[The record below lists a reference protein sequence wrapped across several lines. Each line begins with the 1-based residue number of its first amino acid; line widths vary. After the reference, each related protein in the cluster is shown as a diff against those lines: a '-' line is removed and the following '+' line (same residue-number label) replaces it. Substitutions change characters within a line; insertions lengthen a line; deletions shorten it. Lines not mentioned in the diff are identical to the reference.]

1 MFVHVTYVP
10 YLKAAKE
17 FKTKP
22 TQHSVKELK
31 SIGINSSNI
40 HIDFMIGTPDL
51 EISADT
57 NRGKQKIFTKGNFS
71 INNTK

>member
-22 TQHSVKELK
+22 TQHSTKEL
-31 SIGINSSNI
+31 
-40 HIDFMIGTPDL
+40 
-51 EISADT
+51 
-57 NRGKQKIFTKGNFS
+57 RGLALILT
-71 INNTK
+71 